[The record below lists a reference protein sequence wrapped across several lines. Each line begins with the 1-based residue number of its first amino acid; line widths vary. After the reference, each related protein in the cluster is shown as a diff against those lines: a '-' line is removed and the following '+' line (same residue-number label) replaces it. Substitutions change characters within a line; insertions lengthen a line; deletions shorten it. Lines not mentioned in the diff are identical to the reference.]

1 MKEEENKQRFALKAV
16 KNFERVWSQKIAWV
30 NYFITNNPLNRVP
43 RCFTRLHNRYSK
55 LSGLT
60 VLIVLTFAVSPT

>member
-43 RCFTRLHNRYSK
+43 KPSLGCIMVTPSYQDLK
-55 LSGLT
+55 

>member
-30 NYFITNNPLNRVP
+30 NYFITNNPLSLVLPVMARQ
-43 RCFTRLHNRYSK
+43 HNAWMEAIRN
-55 LSGLT
+55 L
-60 VLIVLTFAVSPT
+60 